1 MQATSAASGF
11 ASHAPAGSGPIPDV
25 PAHARAFA
33 RIPDLP
39 PGLSPGAVALAVAV
53 GIESVTAST
62 SEAGWWVLHDLDR
75 WAETLNRSPGTIRR
89 LLGELEAA
97 GVIDVERT
105 EGGHRRRLRLRIDG
119 GRWCRLPLM
128 APTVV
133 AELMPDHEPGDTGRY
148 PHHSQ

>member
-75 WAETLNRSPGTIRR
+75 WAETLNPDGWCDFCTPLPTPLDAALDR
-89 LLGELEAA
+89 LG
-97 GVIDVERT
+97 
-105 EGGHRRRLRLRIDG
+105 RLR
-119 GRWCRLPLM
+119 GRLF
-128 APTVV
+128 VV
-133 AELMPDHEPGDTGRY
+133 
-148 PHHSQ
+148 